1 MLNNI
6 IFASFI
12 LLISYMV
19 ISSFIIELG
28 LIITLIIEKFVK
40 WKE

>member
-1 MLNNI
+1 MLNNL

-19 ISSFIIELG
+19 ISSFIIALG
-28 LIITLIIEKFVK
+28 LIITSEKFKFVK